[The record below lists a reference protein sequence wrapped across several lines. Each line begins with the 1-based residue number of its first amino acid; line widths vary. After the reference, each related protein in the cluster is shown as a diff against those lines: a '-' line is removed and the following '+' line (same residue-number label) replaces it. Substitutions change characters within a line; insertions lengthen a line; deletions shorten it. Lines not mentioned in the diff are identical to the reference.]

1 MKKLSI
7 LATCVLLTAC
17 QTNQAGK
24 PTPEKKRVSS
34 VKKNSPKPS
43 GKCRVS
49 GLNWKHADQ
58 RLKVGLCKLSRTY
71 GLVQITPSG
80 SCRTKRGNRGAR
92 RSYHLYNRGCKAADL
107 RIKGVAG
114 ATILQWWAKN
124 IGGGRG
130 YYRCRSFV
138 HVDTGPNRTWFWN
151 LCKRRK
157 RRA

>member
-1 MKKLSI
+1 MNKAI
-7 LATCVLLTAC
+7 VVAACVLLTAC

-24 PTPEKKRVSS
+24 LAPEKKRASS
-34 VKKNSPKPS
+34 VKKQIYKPS
-43 GKCRVS
+43 GKCRVY
-49 GLNWKHADQ
+49 GLNRRADA
-58 RLKVGLCKLSRTY
+58 RLRVGLCKLSKRF
-71 GLVQITPSG
+71 GAVQITPNG

-130 YYRCRSFV
+130 YYRCRNFV
-138 HVDTGPNRTWFWN
+138 HVDTGPSRAWVWN